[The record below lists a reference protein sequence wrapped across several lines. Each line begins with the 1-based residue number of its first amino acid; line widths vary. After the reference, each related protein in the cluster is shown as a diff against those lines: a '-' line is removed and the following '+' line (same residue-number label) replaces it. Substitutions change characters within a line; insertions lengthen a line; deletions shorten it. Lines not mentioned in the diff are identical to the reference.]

1 MKISEIVIIK
11 WVHTKCWFPV
21 CVKWA
26 FGNTMYIRFTLF
38 SHTSFPI
45 AKLYSTVALKELL
58 RPWADKNKI
67 KNKVWECLP

>member
-1 MKISEIVIIK
+1 
-11 WVHTKCWFPV
+11 
-21 CVKWA
+21 VKLLSSN
-26 FGNTMYIRFTLF
+26 GFTLNAG
-38 SHTSFPI
+38 SLYVLNGHLGTQCTLGSLYSVTSFPI